1 MLTITSI
8 TPLPRQN
15 AADDALAAAVDRF
28 LPCAEAH
35 EIQFIRDE
43 LRSRG
48 FDVLP
53 LIREGD
59 ADNQRLRAALR
70 QIRDAGL
77 GPDRGSAQWTADL
90 CRNVA
95 RSALESAT

>member
-1 MLTITSI
+1 MLTTTHSI
-8 TPLPRQN
+8 RPLPRQST
-15 AADDALAAAVDRF
+15 ADDALAAAVDRF

-53 LIREGD
+53 LIRK
-59 ADNQRLRAALR
+59 
-70 QIRDAGL
+70 
-77 GPDRGSAQWTADL
+77 
-90 CRNVA
+90 V
-95 RSALESAT
+95 

>member
-53 LIREGD
+53 LAREVW
-59 ADNQRLRAALR
+59 R
-70 QIRDAGL
+70 
-77 GPDRGSAQWTADL
+77 
-90 CRNVA
+90 
-95 RSALESAT
+95 